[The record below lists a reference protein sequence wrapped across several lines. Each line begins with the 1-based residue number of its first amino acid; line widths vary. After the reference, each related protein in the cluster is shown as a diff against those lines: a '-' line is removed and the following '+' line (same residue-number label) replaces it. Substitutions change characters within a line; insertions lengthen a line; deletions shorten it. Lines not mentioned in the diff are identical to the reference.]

1 LKKNELLRALND
13 VGTMLN
19 LKTLNIKK
27 KKSIF
32 KNVGTP
38 KGTTFPYDTSS
49 KGTTFPYDPSFFK
62 GEVKGEP

>member
-1 LKKNELLRALND
+1 MLK
-13 VGTMLN
+13 

-32 KNVGTP
+32 KNVGGDEYPPPTTP
-38 KGTTFPYDTSS
+38 SI
-49 KGTTFPYDPSFFK
+49 K

>member
-1 LKKNELLRALND
+1 MKSGD
-13 VGTMLN
+13 Q

>member
-1 LKKNELLRALND
+1 MKSGD
-13 VGTMLN
+13 Q

-38 KGTTFPYDTSS
+38 KGTTFPYD
-49 KGTTFPYDPSFFK
+49 PPSLRERLKENRRFSL
-62 GEVKGEP
+62 EPLVPLRIHTGALI

>member
-1 LKKNELLRALND
+1 LKKNELTRALND

-32 KNVGTP
+32 KNVGGDEHPPTTP
-38 KGTTFPYDTSS
+38 SI
-49 KGTTFPYDPSFFK
+49 K